1 MPLDENVHRAEFHFF
16 FFPPV
21 RDPIDL
27 AAVQGAVHCAY

>member
-16 FFPPV
+16 FFPV